1 MIWKRALSLL
11 IIRAKPG
18 LENRIGYLLFVDI
31 KKQRLLKRIVSDI
44 KKILSDRYGLNLNIE
59 VGEAPNTPGSL
70 IVHPDKFVVKIKS
83 EIPLTVRDYNHSGWD
98 DERYAFGPRVVDKT
112 IRESLG
118 FFGFELWEDY
128 SLFSLVYPRDINISP
143 YNHYTID
150 NDRTR
155 WVKYSTSKD
164 GEPQPNPYF
173 IVLDELDFII
183 SKKSG
188 LTYLVLALGGIDF
201 TDTGNHLSHIENIEW
216 WDSLSSEDKDEI
228 ESVFG

>member
-1 MIWKRALSLL
+1 MVLSLL

-31 KKQRLLKRIVSDI
+31 KKQRLLKRIISDV
-44 KKILSDRYGLNLNIE
+44 KKTLSDRYGLDLDIE
-59 VGEAPNTPGSL
+59 VGGKPNIPG
-70 IVHPDKFVVKIKS
+70 VFFVDPDKFVVKIKS

-98 DERYAFGPRVVDKT
+98 DERYAFGPRIVNKT
-112 IRESLG
+112 IKESLG

-128 SLFSLVYPRDINISP
+128 SLLSLVYPRDINISP
-143 YNHYTID
+143 YNNYTIE
-150 NDRTR
+150 NDRAR
-155 WVKYSTSKD
+155 WVKYGTTED
-164 GEPQPNPYF
+164 GELKPNPYF

-188 LTYLVLALGGIDF
+188 LTYMLLNLGGVDF
-201 TDTGNHLSHIENIEW
+201 SDTGNHLSHIENIEW

-228 ESVFG
+228 ESAFG

>member
-1 MIWKRALSLL
+1 M
-11 IIRAKPG
+11 
-18 LENRIGYLLFVDI
+18 DI

-44 KKILSDRYGLNLNIE
+44 KKTLSDRYGLNLNIE
-59 VGEAPNTPGSL
+59 FDTAAYTPGSS
-70 IVHPDKFVVKIKS
+70 VVDPDKFVIKIKS

-98 DERYAFGPRVVDKT
+98 DERYDFGPRVVNKT
-112 IRESLG
+112 IKESLG

-143 YNHYTID
+143 YNNYTIQD
-150 NDRTR
+150 DETR
-155 WVKYSTSKD
+155 WVKYSTTKD
-164 GEPQPNPYF
+164 GEPRPNPFF

-188 LTYLVLALGGIDF
+188 LTYMVLALGRIDF

-216 WDSLSSEDKDEI
+216 WDSLSPEDKDEI